1 MRQRRPWIVWL
12 CLLALVWCQ
21 VAMAAQA
28 CDGTQPMAGTDCH
41 GQMADQD
48 DLGDGPDCPTQD
60 ATPDLGKLPT
70 FAPLPGQPVFLLV
83 ADNRASSF
91 DGFATLP
98 GARAGPHVATLCQL
112 LI

>member
-28 CDGTQPMAGTDCH
+28 CDGGQPTAGTDCH
-41 GQMADQD
+41 GRMADLD
-48 DLGDGPDCPTQD
+48 DPDAAPECPTQD
-60 ATPDLGKLPT
+60 ATPDLGKVPI
-70 FAPLPGQPVFLLV
+70 FAPLPGQPVFLRV
-83 ADNRASSF
+83 ADDRASCF
-91 DGFATLP
+91 DGFATRP